1 MFSKST
7 VSKKQKKILKHFP
20 QFDGFRILRLKD
32 FMTLYKGEIYDSDYE
47 FEIKKKNKESPYEI
61 LCLVDCRKGNL
72 NTMRPEKRRQYRRA
86 GVLRRRKMQRQYH
99 YTNVFNRIH
108 GYVALESLLQSEK
121 IPKGKKAVSLSL
133 ICSSSFSN
141 KKGIG
146 SCLMEFMITICKTK
160 FTDIILEVANE
171 FATEEDSDEESE
183 EEDDYDEEYDSEEEE
198 EESELCEIN
207 EEIVEKL
214 GQEFLRKSL
223 RQRINSDGHNE
234 PYYNLGEEYI
244 EDIIYSYMNDEYEV
258 EDYSDD
264 FISFDLDNPGE
275 YDYGGFYYKKGKESQ
290 IQLFQFYEK
299 FGFTEMPEINYEW
312 KVFTP
317 DPFPTM
323 ILPL

>member
-7 VSKKQKKILKHFP
+7 VSKNQKKILKNFP

-32 FMTLYKGEIYDSDYE
+32 FMTLYKEEIYDSDYE

-171 FATEEDSDEESE
+171 FATEETDEESDESDEEDSDEEYDPE
-183 EEDDYDEEYDSEEEE
+183 EEDEEEDI
-198 EESELCEIN
+198 SEIN

-234 PYYNLGEEYI
+234 PYYNLGEE
-244 EDIIYSYMNDEYEV
+244 
-258 EDYSDD
+258 
-264 FISFDLDNPGE
+264 
-275 YDYGGFYYKKGKESQ
+275 
-290 IQLFQFYEK
+290 
-299 FGFTEMPEINYEW
+299 
-312 KVFTP
+312 
-317 DPFPTM
+317 
-323 ILPL
+323 

>member
-7 VSKKQKKILKHFP
+7 VSKNQKKILKNFP

-32 FMTLYKGEIYDSDYE
+32 FMTLYKEEIYDSDYE

-61 LCLVDCRKGNL
+61 LCLVDCREGNL
-72 NTMRPEKRRQYRRA
+72 NTMRPEKRRQYRKA
-86 GVLRRRKMQRQYH
+86 GVSRRRKMQRQYH

-171 FATEEDSDEESE
+171 FAPNDSDEESE
-183 EEDDYDEEYDSEEEE
+183 EEDDYDEEYDSEDEDE

-214 GQEFLRKSL
+214 GQEFLRKCL

-244 EDIIYSYMNDEYEV
+244 EDIVYSYMNDEHDV

-264 FISFDLDNPGE
+264 FISFDLENPDV

-312 KVFTP
+312 KLFTP